1 MKRFAWMGILIVA
14 LAAGIVGCEWETGDD
29 ATSWS
34 SDYNWV
40 NFSGVYRSESG
51 GLLVKDYSSAS
62 SSAESSSSTENGN
75 ASSSTTTA
83 TTNGNTTTTTIS
95 SETRLVTDE
104 PQDTYSSGQ
113 KTFSGTLDHS
123 PVVAGTVV
131 INLKKTSGE
140 VWKSYADDGS
150 GALGTVG
157 TITYSSGSWSITLPT
172 ANAPSTNGQAFASY
186 SFSISSTST
195 VTETTGATTTSG
207 DTSGEESGVT
217 GKGIYS
223 MTVIHN
229 GQYVDITDNNGASYE
244 GYISQIRSSSG
255 EENEDGTLP
264 ADGDTIIASW
274 ECSGTSAAGVRV
286 TIIGTLQGTV
296 AGGVFTSRTI
306 SGTWI
311 EATGRSGDFT
321 GVTTAV
327 AITATTTSTATSSTT
342 NTTSESTVST
352 GTAATTATTSTNSAA
367 D

>member
-1 MKRFAWMGILIVA
+1 MKRFAWIGV
-14 LAAGIVGCEWETGDD
+14 LAAVLAVGIVGCEWETGDD

-34 SDYNWV
+34 SSYNWV
-40 NFSGVYRSESG
+40 NFSGIYRSETG
-51 GLLVKDYSSAS
+51 GLLVKDYTSAS
-62 SSAESSSSTENGN
+62 SSTETTTSGTSTNV
-75 ASSSTTTA
+75 TTTA
-83 TTNGNTTTTTIS
+83 STNGNQTSTTTTT
-95 SETRLVTDE
+95 ETIKVSNENQGTFSAS
-104 PQDTYSSGQ
+104 QT
-113 KTFSGTLDHS
+113 TFSGNLAHS
-123 PVVAGTVV
+123 NIVAGTLTLTLYNGSTDAA
-131 INLKKTSGE
+131 I
-140 VWKSYADDGS
+140 KSVSDDGTGKLGS
-150 GALGTVG
+150 GNNAGTV
-157 TITYSSGSWSITLPT
+157 TSSGSWSLTLNTEFPT
-172 ANAPSTNGQAFASY
+172 VSGYIRASY
-186 SFSISSTST
+186 TYSRSSTST
-195 VTETTGATTTSG
+195 ETSTTGTST
-207 DTSGEESGVT
+207 TSGEESGAT

-352 GTAATTATTSTNSAA
+352 GTAATTAATTSTNSAA